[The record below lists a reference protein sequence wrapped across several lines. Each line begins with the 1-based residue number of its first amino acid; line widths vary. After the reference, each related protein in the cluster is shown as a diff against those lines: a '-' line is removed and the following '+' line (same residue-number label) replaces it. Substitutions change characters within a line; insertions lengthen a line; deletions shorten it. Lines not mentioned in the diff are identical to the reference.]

1 MPKVSECEERAGNS
15 SAGPVSTIVSWLSPG
30 RGATVAF
37 VVALMVSLIMVQ
49 VVRPLLKIDRPL
61 GGEAYDGYLELA
73 QNLVAGN
80 GYVFEPGG
88 HKVFHRPPLFPA
100 LLVPGMFLPEA
111 AHRIYVALINS
122 ILFAAASA
130 LVFSGAR
137 ILFTQRVAVI
147 AWCLFVFNPFVLI
160 VVKNAVPAIL
170 QTFAYTAVLFLTLR

>member
-1 MPKVSECEERAGNS
+1 MNPAMPKVSECEERPGNS
-15 SAGPVSTIVSWLSPG
+15 SADPVSTIVSWLSPG

-111 AHRIYVALINS
+111 AHRIYGCLYGLELYNGGDPVPIVPPGVS
-122 ILFAAASA
+122 IASA
-130 LVFSGAR
+130 VQKIFSAVM
-137 ILFTQRVAVI
+137 IFLFGLA
-147 AWCLFVFNPFVLI
+147 
-160 VVKNAVPAIL
+160 
-170 QTFAYTAVLFLTLR
+170 LRNMLKMK